1 MLVAALASTTH
12 WMDHVELL
20 VPACEQHGVMLLAP
34 ALAIAPSLA
43 AGAPFQQLGRGG
55 QRADLFLHQC
65 LREVGFLADA
75 EVGSFHLLGHSGG
88 AQFAHRYLMAH
99 PQRVERAVIA
109 AAGWYTFPDTA
120 QRFPHGIR
128 PTRRLP
134 GLAFNPEAY
143 LRVPTTV
150 IVGGEDTQV
159 ARLRSN
165 ERIELQQGANRLER
179 ARRWVAAMRA
189 QAQAHGMPPLV
200 ELIEVPGAGHGFKQ
214 LCARGNILEHAIG
227 AAGRR
232 LEH

>member
-1 MLVAALASTTH
+1 MA
-12 WMDHVELL
+12 HVELM
-20 VPACEQHGVMLLAP
+20 VPACEQHGVLLLAP
-34 ALAIAPSLA
+34 ALATAPSLA
-43 AGAPFQQLGRGG
+43 AGSAFQQLGRDG

-65 LREVGFLADA
+65 LREVAFLADA
-75 EVGSFHLLGHSGG
+75 EVGTFNLLGHSGG

-120 QRFPHGIR
+120 QRFPYGIR

-150 IVGGEDTQV
+150 IVGSDDTQSE
-159 ARLRSN
+159 RLRSN
-165 ERIELQQGANRLER
+165 ERIELQQGQTRVER

-189 QAQAHGMPPLV
+189 QAEAHGMPSLV
-200 ELIEVPGAGHGFKQ
+200 ELIEVAGAGHAFKQ
-214 LCARGNILEHAIG
+214 LCARGDLLEHAIG
-227 AAGRR
+227 HAGRSV
-232 LEH
+232 EH